1 MAFYLDMSSVL
12 DTFKTEVK
20 VVSNSSNGEWVDG
33 QWQEATSIQE
43 QVFYEPFIPNDLV
56 GQYSLMNMLRE
67 TGNVTEFNAI
77 WLSSVPNFEI
87 GTIVQHKDKDYKIVN
102 IQDLSDYSNVTM
114 YYLQSEEGN
123 DGNKL

>member
-33 QWQEATSIQE
+33 QWQETTSTQE

-67 TGNVTEFNAI
+67 TGNVTEFSAI

-87 GTIVQHKDKDYKIVN
+87 GTIVQHKDKNYKIVN

-114 YYLQSEEGN
+114 YYLQSEEGK

>member
-87 GTIVQHKDKDYKIVN
+87 GTIVQHKDKNYKIVN

>member
-87 GTIVQHKDKDYKIVN
+87 GTIVQHKDKNYKIVN

-114 YYLQSEEGN
+114 YYLQSEEGK

>member
-1 MAFYLDMSSVL
+1 
-12 DTFKTEVK
+12 
-20 VVSNSSNGEWVDG
+20 
-33 QWQEATSIQE
+33 
-43 QVFYEPFIPNDLV
+43 
-56 GQYSLMNMLRE
+56 MNMLRE

-87 GTIVQHKDKDYKIVN
+87 GTIVQHKDKNYKIVN

>member
-33 QWQEATSIQE
+33 QWQETTSTQE

-87 GTIVQHKDKDYKIVN
+87 GTIVQHKDKNYKIVN

>member
-33 QWQEATSIQE
+33 QWQEATSTQE

-87 GTIVQHKDKDYKIVN
+87 GTIVQHKDKNYKIVN